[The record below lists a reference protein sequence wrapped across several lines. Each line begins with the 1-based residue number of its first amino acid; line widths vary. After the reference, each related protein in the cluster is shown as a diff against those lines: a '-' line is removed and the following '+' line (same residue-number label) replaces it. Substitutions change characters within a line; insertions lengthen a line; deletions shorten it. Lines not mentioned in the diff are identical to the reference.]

1 MAESDCARYPRA
13 ETNAMGQVF
22 TNFIHDFRF
31 AFRQIR
37 KQPGFAVIA
46 TIVLGLGIGGS
57 TAVFSVLYQALLK
70 PLPYPDAQRLL
81 FVHNFFPQN
90 QVSVGGVSA
99 FDFAEIRRHTDVFAG
114 AGIFYWND
122 LTLTGLDDA
131 RHINVVNA
139 SATLFDVLGANPQL
153 GRTFSEAEDQYGAAG
168 TTLLSDGLWRSA
180 FGADPNVLGR
190 IIYLNGAPFTVVGV
204 MPRSFQFPSH
214 ETQLWIPVALK
225 KSEFTI
231 QGGRLEKWLHMV
243 VRLSPGATPQRTK
256 SALQAIGDELASAFP
271 SFYPKSDGWHFTTRQ
286 LGEEQTEAI
295 RRWLYLAFGAALSVL
310 LIACI
315 NVSGLLLIRAT
326 ARNSEVA
333 VRMAI
338 GATKYRIARQ
348 MLTETSVLVFSGCIL
363 GFLFAMWAVH
373 LVNLYG
379 PLAQPTPVQS
389 WTLFFALALALMS
402 TICAGLLPALLT
414 AELPVEQALKGGARH
429 TSTRGGGW
437 RNGIVAAQIAL
448 AVALIFTAT
457 QLSRSFLNLTR
468 EPAGFEQLHIWTGA
482 IDLPSRSYV
491 ADQSWNTRFFEPLL
505 GELASI
511 PGVEAASGA
520 NAIPFNPSGV
530 WTEELQLPGWPKPNP
545 PPEAQIGITFPG
557 YFEAIGIPLLR
568 GRTFTSRD
576 RAGSPLVAVIDEELA
591 NRYFPGEEPV
601 GKLIG
606 SGGAS
611 TPARIIGVVGSV
623 RNRDLG
629 GPHEPEVYYPELQER
644 TESTYLV
651 LRTKGDVDPTVA
663 VRRAIAK
670 LDPGVA
676 LYDVRPM
683 GERVAASL
691 KLRRFVAFL
700 LNGLAITGLVLAVV
714 GLHASL
720 AHLVELRRREIG
732 IRLALGAMQSQVV
745 RMILARGGIVVASG
759 LVAGTLGAVIA
770 GLAVRS
776 QLFGVELTDAVTWM
790 SVLGAL
796 LIAAIFSA
804 CFPAWRAARIE
815 PAVALRHE

>member
-1 MAESDCARYPRA
+1 
-13 ETNAMGQVF
+13 MGQLL
-22 TNFIHDFRF
+22 TNFIHDLRF
-31 AFRQIR
+31 ALRQIR

-46 TIVLGLGIGGS
+46 VIVLGLGIGSS

-70 PLPYPDAQRLL
+70 PLPYPEAQRLL

-90 QVSVGGVSA
+90 QVSVAGVSA
-99 FDFAEIRRHTDVFAG
+99 FDYAEIRRHTDVFAS

-139 SATLFDVLGANPQL
+139 SATLFDLLGVKPQL
-153 GRTFSEAEDQYGAAG
+153 GRTFSATEDQYGAPG

-190 IIYLNGAPFTVVGV
+190 IVHLNGAPYTVVGV
-204 MPRSFQFPSH
+204 MPHSFQFPSH

-225 KSEFTI
+225 QGEFTI

-243 VRLSPGATPQRTK
+243 VRLSVDVTPQRTR

-271 SFYPKSDGWHFTTRQ
+271 SFYPKSAGWHFTTRQ
-286 LGEEQTEAI
+286 LGEEQTEAV
-295 RRWLYLAFGAALSVL
+295 RRWLYLAFGAALAVL

-333 VRMAI
+333 VRRAI
-338 GATKYRIARQ
+338 GATKYRIVRQ
-348 MLTETSVLVFSGCIL
+348 MLTETSFLVFSGCIL

-414 AELPVEQALKGGARH
+414 AGQPVEQALKGGATR
-429 TSTRGGGW
+429 TSTTGGGW

-468 EPAGFEQLHIWTGA
+468 VPGGFEQPHIWTGA
-482 IDLPSRSYV
+482 LDLPSRSYV
-491 ADQSWNTRFFEPLL
+491 ADQSWNTKFFEPLL
-505 GELASI
+505 AALAAL

-530 WTEELQLPGWPKPNP
+530 WTEELQLPERPKSNP
-545 PPEAQIGITFPG
+545 PPEAQISITFPG
-557 YFEAIGIPLLR
+557 YFEAIGIPLLK
-568 GRTFTSRD
+568 GRTFTNRD
-576 RAGSPLVAVIDEELA
+576 RTGSPLVAVIDEELA
-591 NRYFPGEEPV
+591 HRYFPGEEPV
-601 GKLIG
+601 GKPIG
-606 SGGAS
+606 SGGAG

-623 RNRDLG
+623 HNSDLG
-629 GPHEPEVYYPELQER
+629 GPQEPEVYYPELQER

-651 LRTKGDVDPTVA
+651 LRTKGDVDTTVA
-663 VRRAIAK
+663 VRKAIATF
-670 LDPGVA
+670 DPGVA

-683 GERVAASL
+683 DERVAASL

-700 LNGLAITGLVLAVV
+700 LNGLAFTGMVLAVV
-714 GLHASL
+714 GLYGSL

-732 IRLALGAMQSQVV
+732 IRVALGAMQSQVV

-759 LVAGTLGAVIA
+759 LLAGTLGAVIA

-776 QLFGVELTDAVTWM
+776 QLFGVQLTDAATWI
-790 SVLGAL
+790 SVLGTIV
-796 LIAAIFSA
+796 IAAAISA

-815 PAVALRHE
+815 PSVALRHE

>member
-1 MAESDCARYPRA
+1 LGRL
-13 ETNAMGQVF
+13 F
-22 TNFIHDFRF
+22 TNFIHDLRF
-31 AFRQIR
+31 ALRQIR
-37 KQPGFAVIA
+37 KQPAFAVIA
-46 TIVLGLGIGGS
+46 VIVLGLGIGSS

-70 PLPYPDAQRLL
+70 PLPYPDAQQLL
-81 FVHNFFPQN
+81 FVHNFFPKS

-99 FDFAEIRRHTDVFAG
+99 FDYAEIRRHTDVFTS

-122 LTLTGLDDA
+122 LTLTGLNDA
-131 RHINVVNA
+131 RHINAVNA
-139 SATLFDVLGANPQL
+139 SATLFDVLCVKPQL
-153 GRTFSEAEDQYGAAG
+153 GRAFSEAEDQYGAAG

-190 IIYLNGAPFTVVGV
+190 IIYLNGAPYTVVGV
-204 MPRSFQFPSH
+204 MPHNFEFPSH
-214 ETQLWIPVALK
+214 ETQLWIPVALRQG
-225 KSEFTI
+225 EFTI

-243 VRLSPGATPQRTK
+243 VRLSPDVTLQRTK
-256 SALQAIGDELASAFP
+256 SALQAIGDELASSFP
-271 SFYPKSDGWHFTTRQ
+271 SFYPKSDGWHFSTRQ
-286 LGEEQTEAI
+286 LGDEQTEAI
-295 RRWLYLAFGAALSVL
+295 RGWLYLAFGAALSVL

-338 GATKYRIARQ
+338 GATKYRIVRQ
-348 MLTETSVLVFSGCIL
+348 ILTETGVLVFSGCIL
-363 GFLFAMWAVH
+363 GFLFAIWGVH
-373 LVNLYG
+373 LGNLYG

-389 WTLFFALALALMS
+389 WTLFFALALALIS

-414 AELPVEQALKGGARH
+414 AELPVEQALKGGATR

-457 QLSRSFLNLTR
+457 QLNRRFLNLTR
-468 EPAGFEQLHIWTGA
+468 VPAGFEQPHVWTGA
-482 IDLPSRSYV
+482 LDLPSRSYV
-491 ADQSWNTRFFEPLL
+491 ADQSWNTKFFEPLL
-505 GELASI
+505 AELASL

-530 WTEELQLPGWPKPNP
+530 WTEELQLPERPKSNP
-545 PPEAQIGITFPG
+545 PPEAQISITFPG
-557 YFEAIGIPLLR
+557 YFEAIGIPLLK
-568 GRTFTSRD
+568 GRTFTNRD
-576 RAGSPLVAVIDEELA
+576 RTGSPLVAVIDEALA
-591 NRYFPGEEPV
+591 RRYFPGEEPV

-606 SGGAS
+606 SGGAG
-611 TPARIIGVVGSV
+611 TPARIIGVVGNVHNS
-623 RNRDLG
+623 DLG
-629 GPHEPEVYYPELQER
+629 GPQEPEVYYPELQER

-663 VRRAIAK
+663 VRKAIATF
-670 LDPGVA
+670 DPGVA

-683 GERVAASL
+683 DERVAASL

-700 LNGLAITGLVLAVV
+700 LNGLAITGMVLAVV
-714 GLHASL
+714 GLYGSL

-732 IRLALGAMQSQVV
+732 IRVALGAMQSQVG

-776 QLFGVELTDAVTWM
+776 QLFGVRLTDAATWI
-790 SVLGAL
+790 SVLGAIV
-796 LIAAIFSA
+796 IASAISA

-815 PAVALRHE
+815 PSVALRHE

>member
-1 MAESDCARYPRA
+1 LLKFDFQ
-13 ETNAMGQVF
+13 NAMRQLF
-22 TNFIHDFRF
+22 TNLLRDLRF
-31 AFRQIR
+31 AFRQMR
-37 KQPGFAVIA
+37 KQPGFALIA
-46 TIVLGLGIGGS
+46 VIVLGLGIGGS

-81 FVHNFFPQN
+81 FVHNFFPKN

-99 FDFAEIRRHTDVFAG
+99 FDYAEIRRHTDVFAS

-131 RHINVVNA
+131 RHINAVNA
-139 SATLFDVLGANPQL
+139 SATLFDALGVKPQL

-168 TTLLSDGLWRSA
+168 TTILSDGFWRGA
-180 FGADPNVLGR
+180 FGADSHVLGR
-190 IIYLNGAPFTVVGV
+190 IIHLNGAPYTVIGV

-214 ETQLWIPVALK
+214 ETQLWIPVALRQAA
-225 KSEFTI
+225 FTI

-243 VRLSPGATPQRTK
+243 ARLSPDVTPQRTQ
-256 SALQAIGDELASAFP
+256 SVLQAIGDELASSFP
-271 SFYPKSDGWHFTTRQ
+271 SFYPERDGWHFTTRK
-286 LGEEQTEAI
+286 LGDEQTEAI
-295 RRWLYLAFGAALSVL
+295 RRWLYLAFGAVFSVL

-333 VRMAI
+333 VRMAM
-338 GATKYRIARQ
+338 GATKYRIVRQ
-348 MLTETSVLVFSGCIL
+348 MLTETSVLVFSGCIM
-363 GFLFAMWAVH
+363 GFLFAIWAVH

-379 PLAQPTPVQS
+379 PLAQPTPVRS
-389 WTLFFALALALMS
+389 WTLLFALALALMS
-402 TICAGLLPALLT
+402 TICAGLLPALL
-414 AELPVEQALKGGARH
+414 AANLPVEQALRGGATP
-429 TSTRGGGW
+429 TSTRRGGW
-437 RNGIVAAQIAL
+437 RNGIVGAQIAL

-457 QLSRSFLNLTR
+457 QLSRSFLNMTR
-468 EPAGFEQLHIWTGA
+468 VPAGFEQLHVWTGA

-491 ADQSWNTRFFEPLL
+491 ADQSWNERFFEPLL
-505 GELASI
+505 GELASL

-530 WTEELQLPGWPKPNP
+530 WTEQLQLPERPKSTP
-545 PPEAQIGITFPG
+545 PPEAQISITFPG

-568 GRTFTSRD
+568 GRTFTNRD

-591 NRYFPGEEPV
+591 HRYFPDEEPV

-623 RNRDLG
+623 HNSDLG
-629 GPHEPEVYYPELQER
+629 GPHEPEVYYPALQER

-663 VRRAIAK
+663 ARKAVAK
-670 LDPGVA
+670 FDPGVA
-676 LYDVRPM
+676 LYDVQPM
-683 GERVAASL
+683 DERVAASL
-691 KLRRFVAFL
+691 DLRRFVAFL
-700 LNGLAITGLVLAVV
+700 LNGLAVSGMVLVVV
-714 GLHASL
+714 GLYGSL
-720 AHLVELRRREIG
+720 THLVELRRREIG
-732 IRLALGAMQSQVV
+732 IRIALGAMRSQVV
-745 RMILARGGIVVASG
+745 QMILARGGIVVASG

-776 QLFGVELTDAVTWM
+776 QLFGVELTDVVTWIG
-790 SVLGAL
+790 VLGAI
-796 LIAAIFSA
+796 LIAALVSA
-804 CFPAWRAARIE
+804 CFPAWRAAQIE
-815 PAVALRHE
+815 PSVQLRHE

>member
-1 MAESDCARYPRA
+1 MR
-13 ETNAMGQVF
+13 QLF
-22 TNFIHDFRF
+22 TNLMRDVRF
-31 AFRQIR
+31 ALRQIR
-37 KQPGFAVIA
+37 KQPGFALIA
-46 TIVLGLGIGGS
+46 VIVLGLGIGSS

-70 PLPYPDAQRLL
+70 PLPYPDAERLL
-81 FVHNFFPQN
+81 FVHNYFPKN

-99 FDFAEIRRHTDVFAG
+99 FDYAEIRRHTDVFAS

-139 SATLFDVLGANPQL
+139 SATLFDTLGVKPQL
-153 GRTFSEAEDQYGAAG
+153 GRIFSEVEDQYGRAG
-168 TTLLSDGLWRSA
+168 TTLLSDGFWRGV

-190 IIYLNGAPFTVVGV
+190 IIHLNGVPYTVIGV

-214 ETQLWIPVALK
+214 ETQLWIPVALPQ
-225 KSEFTI
+225 SAFTI
-231 QGGRLEKWLHMV
+231 QGGRQEKWLHMV
-243 VRLSPGATPQRTK
+243 ARISPGVTPQRTK
-256 SALQAIGDELASAFP
+256 AALQAIGDELAATLP
-271 SFYPKSDGWHFTTRQ
+271 SFYQTSDGWSFTTRQ
-286 LGEEQTEAI
+286 LGDEQTEAI
-295 RRWLYLAFGAALSVL
+295 RRWLYLAFAAVFSVL

-326 ARNSEVA
+326 TRNGEVA

-338 GATKYRIARQ
+338 GATKYRIFLQ

-363 GFLFAMWAVH
+363 GVLFAIWAVH

-402 TICAGLLPALLT
+402 TVCAGLLPALLT
-414 AELPVEQALKGGARH
+414 GNLPIEQALKGGATR
-429 TSTRGGGW
+429 TSTRSGGW
-437 RNGIVAAQIAL
+437 RNGIVSAQIAL

-468 EPAGFEQLHIWTGA
+468 VSAGFAPLHVWTGA
-482 IDLPSRSYV
+482 LDLPSRSYV
-491 ADQSWNTRFFEPLL
+491 ADQSWNERFFEPLL
-505 GELASI
+505 GELASL

-530 WTEELQLPGWPKPNP
+530 WTEELQLPDRPKKSTP
-545 PPEAQIGITFPG
+545 PPESQISITFPG

-568 GRTFTSRD
+568 GRTFTNRD

-591 NRYFPGEEPV
+591 HRYFPDEEPV

-606 SGGAS
+606 SGGAR

-623 RNRDLG
+623 HNRDLG
-629 GPHEPEVYYPELQER
+629 GPHEPEVYYPALQER
-644 TESTYLV
+644 AESMYLV

-663 VRRAIAK
+663 ARKAIAK
-670 LDPGVA
+670 FDPGVA
-676 LYDVRPM
+676 LYDVQTM
-683 GERVAASL
+683 DERVAASL
-691 KLRRFVAFL
+691 ELRRFVAFL
-700 LNGLAITGLVLAVV
+700 LNGLAITGMVLAVV
-714 GLHASL
+714 ALYGSL
-720 AHLVELRRREIG
+720 SHLVELRRREIG
-732 IRLALGAMQSQVV
+732 IRVALGAMHSQVV
-745 RMILARGGIVVASG
+745 QMILVRGGIVVAAG
-759 LVAGTLGAVIA
+759 LVAGALGAVIA

-776 QLFGVELTDAVTWM
+776 QLFGVELTDALTWT
-790 SVLGAL
+790 SVVGAI
-796 LIAAIFSA
+796 LIAAVISA
-804 CFPAWRAARIE
+804 WFPAWRAAQIE
-815 PAVALRHE
+815 PSVALRHE

>member
-1 MAESDCARYPRA
+1 
-13 ETNAMGQVF
+13 MGQLF
-22 TNFIHDFRF
+22 TSFIHDVRF
-31 AFRQIR
+31 ALRQIR
-37 KQPGFAVIA
+37 KQPGFTVIA
-46 TIVLGLGIGGS
+46 VIVLGLGIGSS

-70 PLPYPDAQRLL
+70 PLPYPDAQQLL
-81 FVHNFFPQN
+81 FVHNFFPKS

-99 FDFAEIRRHTDVFAG
+99 FDYAEIRRHTDVFTS

-122 LTLTGLDDA
+122 LTLTGLNDA
-131 RHINVVNA
+131 RHINAVNA
-139 SATLFDVLGANPQL
+139 SATLFDVLCVKPQL
-153 GRTFSEAEDQYGAAG
+153 GRAFSEAEDQYGAAG

-190 IIYLNGAPFTVVGV
+190 IIYLNGAPYTVVGV
-204 MPRSFQFPSH
+204 MPHNFQFPSH
-214 ETQLWIPVALK
+214 ETQLWIPVALRQG
-225 KSEFTI
+225 EFTI

-243 VRLSPGATPQRTK
+243 VRLSPDVTLQRTK
-256 SALQAIGDELASAFP
+256 SALQAIGDELASSFP
-271 SFYPKSDGWHFTTRQ
+271 SFYPKSDGWHFSTRQ
-286 LGEEQTEAI
+286 LGDEQTEAI
-295 RRWLYLAFGAALSVL
+295 RGWLYLAFGAALSVL

-338 GATKYRIARQ
+338 GATKYRIVRQ
-348 MLTETSVLVFSGCIL
+348 ILTETGVLVFSGCIL
-363 GFLFAMWAVH
+363 GFLFAIWGVH
-373 LVNLYG
+373 LGNLYG

-389 WTLFFALALALMS
+389 WTLFFALALALIS

-414 AELPVEQALKGGARH
+414 AELPVEQALKGGATR

-457 QLSRSFLNLTR
+457 QLNRSFLNLTR
-468 EPAGFEQLHIWTGA
+468 VPAGFEQPHVWTGA
-482 IDLPSRSYV
+482 LDLPSRSYV
-491 ADQSWNTRFFEPLL
+491 ADQSWNTKFFEPLL
-505 GELASI
+505 AELASL

-530 WTEELQLPGWPKPNP
+530 WTEELQLPERPKSNP
-545 PPEAQIGITFPG
+545 PPEAQISITFPG
-557 YFEAIGIPLLR
+557 YFEAIGIPLLK
-568 GRTFTSRD
+568 GRTFTNRD
-576 RAGSPLVAVIDEELA
+576 RTGSPLVAVIDEELA
-591 NRYFPGEEPV
+591 HRYFPGEEPV
-601 GKLIG
+601 GKPIG
-606 SGGAS
+606 SGGAG

-623 RNRDLG
+623 HNSDLG
-629 GPHEPEVYYPELQER
+629 GPQEPEVYYPELQER

-651 LRTKGDVDPTVA
+651 LRTKGDVDTTVA
-663 VRRAIAK
+663 VRKAIATF
-670 LDPGVA
+670 DPGVA

-683 GERVAASL
+683 DERVAASL

-700 LNGLAITGLVLAVV
+700 LNGLAFTGMVLAVV
-714 GLHASL
+714 GLYGSL

-732 IRLALGAMQSQVV
+732 IRVALGAMQSQVV

-776 QLFGVELTDAVTWM
+776 QLFGVQLTDAVPWI
-790 SVLGAL
+790 SVLGAIV
-796 LIAAIFSA
+796 IAAAISA

-815 PAVALRHE
+815 TSVALRHE